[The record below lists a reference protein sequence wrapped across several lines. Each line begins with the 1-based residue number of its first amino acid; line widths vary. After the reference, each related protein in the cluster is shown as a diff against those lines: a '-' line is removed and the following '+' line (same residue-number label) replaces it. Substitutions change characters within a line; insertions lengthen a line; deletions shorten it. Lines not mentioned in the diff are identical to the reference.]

1 MEQEGVCAGSRKPKF
16 WAPTGACLLDAR
28 CAIASPPLLAPTR
41 SQQGNTGHYKFERC
55 VEPLGG
61 MKQMLM
67 LASTPSDRRY
77 IWTLRAAIAR
87 ADREVEEKLQERA
100 QTGLA

>member
-1 MEQEGVCAGSRKPKF
+1 MLP
-16 WAPTGACLLDAR
+16 
-28 CAIASPPLLAPTR
+28 PTR
-41 SQQGNTGHYKFERC
+41 SQQGNTGHYKFERF